1 MRAHLLAPD
10 WSVCRQVG
18 LDYKSRLN
26 WSKQRLASF
35 WRLTSLIHMC
45 ENAMKVSKVGG
56 IYFKSGIGGG
66 ERGGG
71 GGGGGGRQG
80 GG

>member
-1 MRAHLLAPD
+1 M
-10 WSVCRQVG
+10 G
-18 LDYKSRLN
+18 LDYKSRHN

-56 IYFKSGIGGG
+56 IYFKKGIGG

-71 GGGGGGRQG
+71 GIPKWNCESVCGGHESCERQ
-80 GG
+80 